1 MKHERRGSILFLH
14 GFLGSEKDWAPVLKE
29 ITDPQDWDVA
39 CVNLWNDL
47 PLLEFGSMTEWLDG
61 FAEKYRGSSPLILCG
76 YSLGGR
82 LAMAF
87 ACRHPR
93 LLKALIVVSGH
104 PGLASPVEK
113 RARLAED
120 RRWGK
125 TFSKESW
132 DRALSLWNERPVFSG
147 HQIGPRRESFA
158 PQKLAA
164 ALEIFSLGTQ
174 PDLRSCLRRLRIPIL
189 WVVGEKDTKFV
200 EIAKESW
207 RNKSSVTVKA
217 IPDCGHRVLHEKPQ
231 ALAALLNSF
240 FAQISV

>member
-1 MKHERRGSILFLH
+1 
-14 GFLGSEKDWAPVLKE
+14 LGSEKDWAPVLKE
-29 ITDPQDWDVA
+29 ITGPQLWDVA

-47 PLLEFGSMTEWLDG
+47 PLLEFDSMTEWLDG
-61 FAEKYRGSSPLILCG
+61 LAEKYRALSPLILCG

-87 ACRHPR
+87 ACRYPH

-104 PGLASPVEK
+104 PGLASQAEK
-113 RARLAED
+113 KTRLAED

-125 TFSKESW
+125 IFSEEPW

-147 HQIGPRRESFA
+147 HRIQPRRESFA
-158 PQKLAA
+158 PSKLAA

-174 PDLRSCLRRLRIPIL
+174 QDLRSRLRGLRIPIL

-200 EIAKESW
+200 EIANESL
-207 RNKSSVTVKA
+207 RNKSSINVKA
-217 IPDCGHRVLHEKPQ
+217 IPNCGHRVPHEKPR

-240 FAQISV
+240 FAQINV